1 MLDQIHWCG
10 VICWRPLWEDV
21 LAAAVLFILMFPV
34 IKVNALKCPEV
45 DPIPIPHEWYQ
56 LGDLLIGEMT
66 SQILYSFSEHS
77 FHEHPSQELY
87 GLSEVLTKFYQ
98 HVLSLAFAVKEINE
112 NPQILSNVTLGFHI
126 HDNYYHPM
134 MTYRTTLDLLFK
146 SQQFVPNYKC
156 DTMKNVMAIIGGL
169 TSETSSYMADIV
181 GLYKIPQTMETLLSQ
196 HGICSAS
203 IQRIQYLTQWDKMY
217 EMIGKAMIIYNGI
230 ADEEINTFIVC
241 GDSLTIVWLTTIIFI
256 LDPGVGQSSLGKVWL
271 MTAQIDYVLTGV
283 QRKWDRQF
291 FDGAILFTIHSTEIP
306 GFKEFLKSIKPPWI
320 QEDGFFPL
328 FWEQVFDCL
337 LPSPHSTP
345 EDNDICTGEEKL
357 EDIPGSMFEV
367 HLSGH
372 SYSIYN
378 AVYVLAQALY
388 TLFLLGSNHRHL
400 RRHKLLDYEDTQPW
414 QLHQFL
420 KGMKF
425 NNSLGDIITFY
436 DQKNM
441 EGGFDIVNI
450 VTFPNS
456 TFQRRQIGKVDPD
469 ALKGQELII
478 NEDMIAWHRSFN
490 QVLPI
495 SVCNEHCQPGY
506 QKRKN
511 EGKKFCCYDCVPC
524 PEGKISNT
532 IDMVA
537 CVQCPEDQYANQERN
552 GCLLKRTNFLSY
564 EEPLGYSL
572 ACLAAVFSLITIW
585 VLGTFIKYKDSPIVK
600 ANNRNLTYTLLISL
614 LFCFLCSLLFLGQPG
629 RVTCLLRQSAFVL
642 IFSLSISCVLA
653 KTILVSLAF
662 KATRPGSR
670 MRTWVGKRLAV
681 SIVLFCSLLQAS
693 ICIVWLSTSPPFPEL
708 DMHSTTEEMVL
719 QCNEGSVVMFYCVLS
734 YMALLSFASFIVAFQ
749 ARKLPNSFNE
759 AKFITFSMLA
769 FCSVWVSFVPTYL
782 STRGK
787 AMVAVEIFSIS
798 TSSAVLLGC
807 IFFPKCYI
815 IVFRPDLNN
824 KEQLI
829 KRHS

>member
-1 MLDQIHWCG
+1 MVSLIHYH
-10 VICWRPLWEDV
+10 
-21 LAAAVLFILMFPV
+21 F
-34 IKVNALKCPEV
+34 NEV
-45 DPIPIPHEWYQ
+45 
-56 LGDLLIGEMT
+56 
-66 SQILYSFSEHS
+66 SFQK
-77 FHEHPSQELY
+77 HPSQDFFAIE
-87 GLSEVLTKFYQ
+87 EVLTKFYQ
-98 HVLSLAFAVKEINE
+98 HVLSLSFAVKEVNE

-156 DTMKNVMAIIGGL
+156 DTMKNFMAIIGGL

-181 GLYKIPQTMETLLSQ
+181 GSYKIPQLTYGSFAPRNSDDNSEMSSSYSIVPNESSQYIGIIRLLQHFGWTWIGILTTDNMNGERFLQTIETLLSQ

-203 IQRIQYLTQWDKMY
+203 IQRIPYLTQWDKMY
-217 EMIGKAMIIYNGI
+217 EMIGKATIIYDGI
-230 ADEEINTFIVC
+230 NDEKINAFIVC
-241 GDSLTIVWLTTIIFI
+241 GDALTIAWVTTIIFM
-256 LDPGVGQSSLGKVWL
+256 LDPGVGQSSLGKVWI

-291 FDGAILFTIHSTEIP
+291 FDGALFFTIPSKQIP
-306 GFKEFLKSIKPPWI
+306 GFKVFLKLIKPPWI

-328 FWEQVFDCL
+328 FWGQAFDCS
-337 LPSPHSTP
+337 LPSPRSTLV
-345 EDNDICTGEEKL
+345 DNDICTGEEKL
-357 EDIPGSMFEV
+357 EDIPGSLFEMQ
-367 HLSGH
+367 LTGH

-378 AVYVLAQALY
+378 AVYVLAQALHA
-388 TLFLLGSNHRHL
+388 LLLLRSNHRRL
-400 RRHKLLDYEDTQPW
+400 RRHTLLEYEDTQPW
-414 QLHQFL
+414 QLHQIL

-425 NNSLGDIITFY
+425 NNSLGDVMTFY
-436 DQKNM
+436 DQKKM
-441 EGGFDIVNI
+441 EGGFDIINI
-450 VTFPNS
+450 VAFPNS
-456 TFQRRQIGKVDPD
+456 SFQRCKIGKVDPD
-469 ALKGQELII
+469 ALKGQELVI
-478 NEDMIAWHRSFN
+478 NEDMIVWHRSFN

-495 SVCNEHCQPGY
+495 SVCNEHCQPGH

-511 EGKKFCCYDCVPC
+511 EGKKFCCYDCIPC

-532 IDMVA
+532 FDMIA
-537 CVQCPEDQYANQERN
+537 CVPCSEDHYANQERN
-552 GCLLKRTNFLSY
+552 GCLLKRINFLSY

-572 ACLAAVFSLITIW
+572 ACLAAVFSLITTW
-585 VLGTFIKYKDSPIVK
+585 VLGTFIKHKDSPIVK
-600 ANNRNLTYTLLISL
+600 ANNRDLTYTLIISL
-614 LFCFLCSLLFLGQPG
+614 LLCFLCSLLFLGQPG
-629 RVTCLLRQSAFVL
+629 KVTCLLRQSAFGL
-642 IFSLSISCVLA
+642 TFSLSISCVLA

-662 KATRPGSR
+662 KATKPGSR

-681 SIVLFCSLLQAS
+681 SIVLLCTLFQAS

-708 DMHSTTEEMVL
+708 DVHSFTDEMVV
-719 QCNEGSVVMFYCVLS
+719 QCNEGSVFMFYCVLS

-749 ARKLPNSFNE
+749 ARNLPDSFNE

-787 AMVAVEIFSIS
+787 AMVAVEIFSILC
-798 TSSAVLLGC
+798 SSAALLGC

-815 IVFRPDLNN
+815 IVLRPDLNN